1 MKSLSRK
8 ILGAAAAAALVAG
21 GALSAQDASDPSAA
35 SDSFSFDDVF
45 ASGAGGDSGSAGTA
59 APALEFHGAA
69 TVDARAWLGTDP
81 ADETNAVSAN
91 PSVKLGFSW
100 KGTNSELEGKLAF
113 DEAAVKE
120 NPADL
125 LEEVTAR
132 AFLGDFVLEA
142 GKMKVVWGRGDKLH
156 VLDPF
161 NANDY
166 TDFIIPDYIDR
177 RLAEPM
183 ARLSWNGPA
192 GFRAEAVWTPTMTP
206 DRLDMGGRWTPAQAT
221 ALTEAGT
228 GYVTYL
234 SGLAYAA
241 AYSEAYEAVW
251 TQTKTA
257 VYQQAYAAAVT
268 GGADAAAAAS
278 MAAAAVATYVSDH
291 NAEIIGT
298 ATGAA
303 SAKGL
308 EAAQNVLMNYGSV
321 DALLPD
327 TKALK
332 YGQYGL
338 RLTGTIGLADLG
350 AEYYYG
356 HFKTPSAKV
365 TYGANALGETA
376 VTALDLDYD
385 RLQIF
390 GADAAAAVGFLNLR
404 GEIAWYLTDDVKG
417 DDPAV
422 HNNSLQWLAGF
433 DIPVPVSNMALNVQE
448 IGSWLYG
455 SDGIESGADADW
467 NADGKWTNNKLVV
480 LLSDSWNHDKVK
492 PEIACVWGIER
503 RDIYLQSKLS
513 VTLKDGFSVIASGG
527 YFIRTDTGEFAPYGE
542 NNYAQLSAKYEF

>member
-1 MKSLSRK
+1 MNALSRK
-8 ILGAAAAAALVAG
+8 ILGAATLAALIYGPLA
-21 GALSAQDASDPSAA
+21 AQDAADSNTDS
-35 SDSFSFDDVF
+35 SFSFDEVF
-45 ASGAGGDSGSAGTA
+45 ASGSSDSA
-59 APALEFHGAA
+59 ASGAAAAALEFHGAA

-81 ADETNAVSAN
+81 ADETNAVSAT

-100 KGTNSELEGKLAF
+100 KGANSELEGKLAF
-113 DEAAVKE
+113 DEDAVRD
-120 NPADL
+120 NPGDL

-192 GFRAEAVWTPTMTP
+192 GLRAEAVWTPGMTG
-206 DRLDMGGRWTPAQAT
+206 DRLDMSGRWTPAQAT

-228 GYVTYL
+228 NYVTYL
-234 SGLAYAA
+234 SGEAYAA
-241 AYSEAYEAVW
+241 AYEETFAAL
-251 TQTKTA
+251 
-257 VYQQAYAAAVT
+257 YQSTYN
-268 GGADAAAAAS
+268 AAAAQL
-278 MAAAAVATYVSDH
+278 AAAGIYTPDEIAALAAAQAT
-291 NAEIIGT
+291 GT

-308 EAAQNVLMNYGSV
+308 EAAQGVLAAYGSAA
-321 DALLPD
+321 DLLPD

-356 HFKTPSAKV
+356 HYKTPSASV
-365 TYGANALGETA
+365 TYGQNALGETA
-376 VTALDLDYD
+376 VTALSLDYD

-390 GADAAAAVGFLNLR
+390 GADAAAALGFLNLR
-404 GEIAWYLTDDVKG
+404 GELAWYLTDDVKG

-433 DIPVPVSNMALNVQE
+433 DIPVPVSNMTLNVQE

-455 SDGIESGADADW
+455 SDGIESAADVDW
-467 NADGKWTNNKLVV
+467 NADEAWTNNKLVV

-503 RDIYLQSKLS
+503 EDLYLQPKLTVS
-513 VTLKDGFSVIASGG
+513 LKDGFSLIASGG
-527 YFIRTDTGEFAPYGE
+527 YILRTDTGEFAPYE
-542 NNYAQLSAKYEF
+542 QNNYAQISAKYEF